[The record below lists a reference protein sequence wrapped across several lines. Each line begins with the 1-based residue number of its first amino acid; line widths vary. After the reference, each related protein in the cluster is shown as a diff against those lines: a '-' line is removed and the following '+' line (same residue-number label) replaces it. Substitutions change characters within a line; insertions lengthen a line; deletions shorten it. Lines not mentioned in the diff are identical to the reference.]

1 MLKHL
6 EVMFGVRDT
15 LEPEE
20 AMNKAFDALGE
31 KQHIPIDVIGMSK
44 RQGMRS
50 AYWKIQGMIEAAK
63 ERKTS
68 ERA

>member
-50 AYWKIQGMIEAAK
+50 AYW
-63 ERKTS
+63 
-68 ERA
+68 